1 MRKVFRQ
8 ISTIEESLKAI
19 ESFCNLKREVEEIDI
34 LNATGRVLAEDV
46 YAVVSV
52 PPFDRAT
59 MDGYALK
66 AEDTFGADEDN
77 PVRLKVIGKVE
88 AGEWPN
94 SEVRKG
100 EAMEVSTGAVVPK
113 GANAV
118 VMVEFTRERDGFVEI
133 FKSVTP
139 GENLMSAGSDIM
151 AGELLL
157 RSGVQL
163 THREIGVLAACG
175 IIKVRV
181 FKKPRVAVISTGN
194 ELQEPGKT
202 LELGKIY
209 DVNSYALCSAI
220 EENGGV
226 AIRLGIIRDDEEEMK
241 KAILLALEKAD
252 IVLTSGSTSAG
263 FGDKMY
269 RVLDEIGKVVVHGIA
284 VKPGKPTI
292 IAFRNGKP
300 IFGLPGYPVSAL
312 TIFEILVAP
321 LIRKL
326 SGLDA
331 DRKKIKV
338 RLATKVFSEIGRRE
352 FLPVHI
358 VLGKGGYSAYPVTGS
373 YSGAITALAFSDG
386 IVEIPENVMMLE
398 ENEEVEVK
406 LFSMIRPAD
415 LVFIGSH
422 CIGVNILVKM
432 LGIKTKVI
440 NVGSMGGILAVK
452 RGEADIAGTHLL
464 DEDGIY
470 NIGTIRKLG
479 IRDAVLVKGYLRE
492 QGFIVARG
500 NPKKIAGFEDL
511 IREDVRMINRNK
523 GSGTRLLL
531 DINLNCL
538 AGKIGLSFDELT
550 KRIEGYEV
558 EAKTHDAVASAVAT
572 GKADVG
578 IGIKSVANLY
588 GLDFIPL
595 RSEEYDFLIPKDRL
609 EKEPIKMFLKILK
622 SREFAR
628 ELERVGGLK
637 VYERTGEMIEI

>member
-331 DRKKIKV
+331 DRRKIKV

>member
-8 ISTIEESLKAI
+8 ISTIEEALKAI

-46 YAVVSV
+46 HAVVSV

-59 MDGYALK
+59 MDGYALR

-94 SEVRKG
+94 SEVGKG

-118 VMVEFTRERDGFVEI
+118 VMVEFTRERDGFVEV

-139 GENLMSAGSDIM
+139 SENLMSAGSDIM

-175 IIKVRV
+175 IRKVGV

-226 AIRLGIIRDDEEEMK
+226 ALRLGIIRDDEEEMK

-331 DRKKIKV
+331 DRRKIKV

-358 VLGKGGYSAYPVTGS
+358 VFGKDGYSAYPVTGS

-422 CIGVNILVKM
+422 CIGVDILVKM

-440 NVGSMGGILAVK
+440 NVGSMGGLLAVK

-500 NPKKIAGFEDL
+500 NPKKIVGFEDL
-511 IREDVRMINRNK
+511 LREDVRMINRNK

-531 DINLNCL
+531 DINLNSL

-550 KRIEGYEV
+550 KRIKGYEV

-578 IGIKSVANLY
+578 IAIKSVANLY

-609 EKEPIKMFLKILK
+609 EKEPVKMFLKILK

>member
-100 EAMEVSTGAVVPK
+100 EAMEISTGAVVPK

-331 DRKKIKV
+331 DRRKIKV

>member
-331 DRKKIKV
+331 DRRKIKV

-550 KRIEGYEV
+550 KRIKGYEV

>member
-1 MRKVFRQ
+1 
-8 ISTIEESLKAI
+8 
-19 ESFCNLKREVEEIDI
+19 
-34 LNATGRVLAEDV
+34 
-46 YAVVSV
+46 
-52 PPFDRAT
+52 
-59 MDGYALK
+59 
-66 AEDTFGADEDN
+66 
-77 PVRLKVIGKVE
+77 
-88 AGEWPN
+88 
-94 SEVRKG
+94 
-100 EAMEVSTGAVVPK
+100 
-113 GANAV
+113 
-118 VMVEFTRERDGFVEI
+118 
-133 FKSVTP
+133 
-139 GENLMSAGSDIM
+139 
-151 AGELLL
+151 
-157 RSGVQL
+157 
-163 THREIGVLAACG
+163 
-175 IIKVRV
+175 
-181 FKKPRVAVISTGN
+181 
-194 ELQEPGKT
+194 
-202 LELGKIY
+202 
-209 DVNSYALCSAI
+209 VNSYALCSAI

-226 AIRLGIIRDDEEEMK
+226 ALRLGIIRDDEEEMK

-331 DRKKIKV
+331 DRRKIKV

-358 VLGKGGYSAYPVTGS
+358 VLGKDGYSAYPVTGS

-422 CIGVNILVKM
+422 CIGVDILVKM

-440 NVGSMGGILAVK
+440 NVGSMGGLLAVK

-500 NPKKIAGFEDL
+500 NPKKIVGFEDL
-511 IREDVRMINRNK
+511 LREDVRMINRNK

-531 DINLNCL
+531 DINLNSL

-550 KRIEGYEV
+550 KRIKGYEV

-578 IGIKSVANLY
+578 IAIKSVANLY

-609 EKEPIKMFLKILK
+609 EKEPVKMFLKILK